1 VDDKVAGQLLGAE
14 RARLE
19 RLLGETVAAGRSD
32 RDAASETGDIAD
44 PAERLTAEE
53 VDDAVA
59 GELRQRLE
67 AVSRAEDRLRQG
79 EFGLSVRS
87 GEPID
92 DERLRAD
99 PTAELTRQEAE
110 HD

>member
-1 VDDKVAGQLLGAE
+1 VDGQRAGELLAAE

-32 RDAASETGDIAD
+32 RDAARESGDIAD

-59 GELRQRLE
+59 AELRQRLE
-67 AVSRAEDRLRQG
+67 ALSRAEDRLRQG
-79 EFGLSVRS
+79 RYGLSVRS
-87 GEPID
+87 GLPIA
-92 DERLRAD
+92 DERLEAD

-110 HD
+110 DG